1 MVTREPRS
9 RLRAVNSEF
18 GAVATAGSGAA
29 RPSAAVIGGGPGGLM
44 AAEVLARAGASV
56 TVYEHMPSMGRKFLI
71 AGRGGLNITHSEP
84 LEQFMTRYGDKQ
96 DALAQSVSAFPPEA
110 IQAWCEGLSQKTFVG
125 SSGRVFPLG
134 FRATELLRSWL
145 VDLETLGVS
154 LQTSRR
160 WLGWDQATG
169 ALLVAAD
176 EKNSDLIPPQ
186 QLFPDITIMSLG
198 GGSWQ
203 RTGSDGRWVP
213 KFEEIGIN
221 VHKLRPA
228 NSGFLVDWTAE
239 FITKFE
245 GMPVKNVSVQARG
258 NPVLGETVPGETVLG
273 EIDLGETDFG
283 ETVPGETVRGEM
295 MISAEGIEG
304 GCVYAVGRELRA
316 ACDAQGN
323 TVMLID
329 LRPDLSVE
337 QVEQRLSTAKP
348 KESSSRLL
356 RRTIGLPPVAIGL
369 LREVTK
375 NVLPRQASD
384 LAVLIKSLPLQV
396 LATEELDRAI
406 STAGGVAFEEL
417 DDRFMLRRLPG
428 VFVAGEMIDWEA
440 PTGGYLLQATLST
453 AVAAAKGALSWW
465 EQEHPTEM

>member
-110 IQAWCEGLSQKTFVG
+110 IQAWCESLSQKTFVG

-213 KFEEIGIN
+213 RFEEIGIN

-258 NPVLGETVPGETVLG
+258 NP
-273 EIDLGETDFG
+273 
-283 ETVPGETVRGEM
+283 VRGEM

>member
-1 MVTREPRS
+1 
-9 RLRAVNSEF
+9 
-18 GAVATAGSGAA
+18 
-29 RPSAAVIGGGPGGLM
+29 M

-56 TVYEHMPSMGRKFLI
+56 TVYEQMPSMGRKFLI

-84 LEQFMTRYGDKQ
+84 LEQFLTRYGDKSA
-96 DALAQSVSAFPPEA
+96 ALGPSVSAFPPAAVE
-110 IQAWCEGLSQKTFVG
+110 AWCEGLSQKSFVG

-145 VDLETLGVS
+145 AGLEGLGVR
-154 LQTSRR
+154 LLTSHR
-160 WLGWDQATG
+160 WLGWDRVTG

-176 EKNSDLIPPQ
+176 EKDSDQVEPQ
-186 QLFPDITIMSLG
+186 QLFPDITVMSLG

-213 KFEEIGIN
+213 KFQEIGIN

-239 FITKFE
+239 FISKFE
-245 GMPVKNVSVQARG
+245 GMPVKNVAVQARG
-258 NPVLGETVPGETVLG
+258 NPVPGEIVL
-273 EIDLGETDFG
+273 
-283 ETVPGETVRGEM
+283 GETVRGEM

-323 TVMLID
+323 TTMMID
-329 LRPDLSVE
+329 LRPDLSLE
-337 QVEQRLSTAKP
+337 QVEQRLNTARP
-348 KESSSRLL
+348 KESTSTLL
-356 RRTIGLPPVAIGL
+356 RRTVGLPAVAIGL
-369 LREVTK
+369 LREATK

-384 LAVLIKSLPLQV
+384 MAELIKSLPLQV

-417 DDRFMLRRLPG
+417 DHRFMLLRRPG

-453 AVAAAKGALSWW
+453 AVAAANGALSWW
-465 EQEHPTEM
+465 EEEHPTEM

>member
-1 MVTREPRS
+1 MTREPRS

-213 KFEEIGIN
+213 KFEEIGIV

-258 NPVLGETVPGETVLG
+258 NP
-273 EIDLGETDFG
+273 
-283 ETVPGETVRGEM
+283 VRGEM

-348 KESSSRLL
+348 KESSSTLL

-384 LAVLIKSLPLQV
+384 MAGLIKSLPLQV

>member
-145 VDLETLGVS
+145 VELETLGIS
-154 LQTSRR
+154 LQTSHR
-160 WLGWDQATG
+160 WLGWDQVSG

-176 EKNSDLIPPQ
+176 EKNSDQIPPQ

-239 FITKFE
+239 FISKFE
-245 GMPVKNVSVQARG
+245 GMPVKNVSVQASG
-258 NPVLGETVPGETVLG
+258 NP
-273 EIDLGETDFG
+273 
-283 ETVPGETVRGEM
+283 VRGEM

-348 KESSSRLL
+348 KESTSTLL

-375 NVLPRQASD
+375 NVLPRQASEM
-384 LAVLIKSLPLQV
+384 AALIKSLPLQV

-417 DDRFMLRRLPG
+417 DDHFMLRRLPG

-453 AVAAAKGALSWW
+453 AVAAANGALSWW
-465 EQEHPTEM
+465 EEEHPTEM

>member
-145 VDLETLGVS
+145 VELETLGIS
-154 LQTSRR
+154 LQTSHR

-176 EKNSDLIPPQ
+176 EKNSDQIPPQ

-239 FITKFE
+239 FISKFE
-245 GMPVKNVSVQARG
+245 GMPVKNVSVQASG
-258 NPVLGETVPGETVLG
+258 NP
-273 EIDLGETDFG
+273 
-283 ETVPGETVRGEM
+283 VRGEM

-348 KESSSRLL
+348 KNQPRHFCCELSVFLLWRL
-356 RRTIGLPPVAIGL
+356 AYC
-369 LREVTK
+369 EK
-375 NVLPRQASD
+375 
-384 LAVLIKSLPLQV
+384 
-396 LATEELDRAI
+396 
-406 STAGGVAFEEL
+406 
-417 DDRFMLRRLPG
+417 
-428 VFVAGEMIDWEA
+428 
-440 PTGGYLLQATLST
+440 
-453 AVAAAKGALSWW
+453 
-465 EQEHPTEM
+465 

>member
-1 MVTREPRS
+1 
-9 RLRAVNSEF
+9 
-18 GAVATAGSGAA
+18 
-29 RPSAAVIGGGPGGLM
+29 
-44 AAEVLARAGASV
+44 
-56 TVYEHMPSMGRKFLI
+56 
-71 AGRGGLNITHSEP
+71 

-96 DALAQSVSAFPPEA
+96 DALAQSVSAFPPES
-110 IQAWCEGLSQKTFVG
+110 IQAWCEDLSQKTFVG

-154 LQTSRR
+154 LQTSHR

-169 ALLVAAD
+169 ALQVAAD
-176 EKNSDLIPPQ
+176 ENNSDQIQPQ

-213 KFEEIGIN
+213 KFEEIGIK

-228 NSGFLVDWTAE
+228 NSGFLVSWSAE
-239 FITKFE
+239 FISKFE

-258 NPVLGETVPGETVLG
+258 NPVLGETVPGEIVL
-273 EIDLGETDFG
+273 
-283 ETVPGETVRGEM
+283 GETVRGEM

-316 ACDAQGN
+316 TCDAQGN

-348 KESSSRLL
+348 KESTSTLL
-356 RRTIGLPPVAIGL
+356 RRTIGLPAVAIGL
-369 LREVTK
+369 LREATQ

-384 LAVLIKSLPLQV
+384 MAVLIKSLPLQV
-396 LATEELDRAI
+396 VATEELDRAI

-417 DDRFMLRRLPG
+417 DHRFMLRRLPG

-453 AVAAAKGALSWW
+453 AVAAAQGALSWW
-465 EQEHPTEM
+465 EEQNPTQL

>member
-213 KFEEIGIN
+213 RFEEIGIN

-258 NPVLGETVPGETVLG
+258 NP
-273 EIDLGETDFG
+273 
-283 ETVPGETVRGEM
+283 VRGEM

>member
-18 GAVATAGSGAA
+18 PAVATAASGAA

-56 TVYEHMPSMGRKFLI
+56 TVYEQMPSMGRKFLI

-84 LEQFMTRYGDKQ
+84 LERFMSRYGDKQ
-96 DALAQSVSAFPPEA
+96 DALAQSVSAFPPESV
-110 IQAWCEGLSQKTFVG
+110 QAWCEGLSQKTFVG

-154 LQTSRR
+154 LQTGHR
-160 WLGWDQATG
+160 WLGWDQVTG
-169 ALLVAAD
+169 ALLVAVE
-176 EKNSDLIPPQ
+176 EKNSDPIQPQ

-221 VHKLRPA
+221 VRELRPA
-228 NSGFLVDWTAE
+228 NSGFLVNWSAE
-239 FITKFE
+239 FISKFE
-245 GMPVKNVSVQARG
+245 GMPVKNISVQARG
-258 NPVLGETVPGETVLG
+258 NPVPGEIV
-273 EIDLGETDFG
+273 LGETDL
-283 ETVPGETVRGEM
+283 GETVRGEM
-295 MISAEGIEG
+295 MISAQGIEG

-348 KESSSRLL
+348 KESTSTLL
-356 RRTIGLPPVAIGL
+356 RRTIGLPAVAIGL

-384 LAVLIKSLPLQV
+384 MAVLIKSLPLQV
-396 LATEELDRAI
+396 VATEELDRAI

-453 AVAAAKGALSWW
+453 AVAAANGALSWW
-465 EQEHPTEM
+465 EEEHPTEM

>member
-258 NPVLGETVPGETVLG
+258 NPV
-273 EIDLGETDFG
+273 
-283 ETVPGETVRGEM
+283 RGEM

>member
-213 KFEEIGIN
+213 KFEEIGIV

-258 NPVLGETVPGETVLG
+258 NP
-273 EIDLGETDFG
+273 
-283 ETVPGETVRGEM
+283 VRGEM

-348 KESSSRLL
+348 KESSSTLL

-384 LAVLIKSLPLQV
+384 MAVLIKSLPLQV

>member
-1 MVTREPRS
+1 MTREPRS

-213 KFEEIGIN
+213 KFEEIGIV

-258 NPVLGETVPGETVLG
+258 NP
-273 EIDLGETDFG
+273 
-283 ETVPGETVRGEM
+283 VRGEM

-348 KESSSRLL
+348 KESSSTLL

>member
-145 VDLETLGVS
+145 VELETLGIS
-154 LQTSRR
+154 LQTSHR

-176 EKNSDLIPPQ
+176 EKNSDQIPPQ

-239 FITKFE
+239 FISKFE
-245 GMPVKNVSVQARG
+245 GMPVKNVSVQASG
-258 NPVLGETVPGETVLG
+258 NP
-273 EIDLGETDFG
+273 
-283 ETVPGETVRGEM
+283 VRGEM

-348 KESSSRLL
+348 KESTSTLL

-375 NVLPRQASD
+375 NVLPRQASEM
-384 LAVLIKSLPLQV
+384 AALIKSLPLQV

-417 DDRFMLRRLPG
+417 DDHFMLRRLPG

-453 AVAAAKGALSWW
+453 AVAAANGALSWW
-465 EQEHPTEM
+465 EEEHPTEM

>member
-213 KFEEIGIN
+213 KFEEIGIV

-258 NPVLGETVPGETVLG
+258 NP
-273 EIDLGETDFG
+273 
-283 ETVPGETVRGEM
+283 VRGEM

-348 KESSSRLL
+348 KESSSTLL

>member
-1 MVTREPRS
+1 MSREPRS

-18 GAVATAGSGAA
+18 GAVATAASGAA

-125 SSGRVFPLG
+125 SSGRLFPLG

-154 LQTSRR
+154 LQTNHR

-258 NPVLGETVPGETVLG
+258 NPV
-273 EIDLGETDFG
+273 
-283 ETVPGETVRGEM
+283 RGEM

-348 KESSSRLL
+348 KESTSTLL

>member
-213 KFEEIGIN
+213 RFEEIGIN

-258 NPVLGETVPGETVLG
+258 NP
-273 EIDLGETDFG
+273 
-283 ETVPGETVRGEM
+283 VRGEM

-384 LAVLIKSLPLQV
+384 MAVLIKSLPLQV

>member
-1 MVTREPRS
+1 MVARVPRS

-18 GAVATAGSGAA
+18 GAVATAASGAA

-96 DALAQSVSAFPPEA
+96 NALAQSVSAFPPESV
-110 IQAWCEGLSQKTFVG
+110 QAWCESLSQKTFVG
-125 SSGRVFPLG
+125 SSGRIFPLG

-154 LQTSRR
+154 LQTSHR

-176 EKNSDLIPPQ
+176 EKNSDPIQPQ

-213 KFEEIGIN
+213 KFEEMGIN

-258 NPVLGETVPGETVLG
+258 NPV
-273 EIDLGETDFG
+273 
-283 ETVPGETVRGEM
+283 RGEM
-295 MISAEGIEG
+295 MITADGIEG

-329 LRPDLSVE
+329 LRPDLRVE

-348 KESSSRLL
+348 KESTSTLL

-369 LREVTK
+369 LREATK
-375 NVLPRQASD
+375 NVLPRQAFD
-384 LAVLIKSLPLQV
+384 MAVLIKSLPLQV
-396 LATEELDRAI
+396 VATEELDRAI

-417 DDRFMLRRLPG
+417 DDRFMLHRLPG

-453 AVAAAKGALSWW
+453 AVAAANGALSWW
-465 EQEHPTEM
+465 EEEHPTEM

>member
-1 MVTREPRS
+1 MTREPRS

-213 KFEEIGIN
+213 KFEEIGIV

-258 NPVLGETVPGETVLG
+258 NP
-273 EIDLGETDFG
+273 
-283 ETVPGETVRGEM
+283 VRGEM

-348 KESSSRLL
+348 KESSSTLL

-384 LAVLIKSLPLQV
+384 MAVLIKSLPLQV

>member
-1 MVTREPRS
+1 
-9 RLRAVNSEF
+9 
-18 GAVATAGSGAA
+18 
-29 RPSAAVIGGGPGGLM
+29 
-44 AAEVLARAGASV
+44 
-56 TVYEHMPSMGRKFLI
+56 
-71 AGRGGLNITHSEP
+71 
-84 LEQFMTRYGDKQ
+84 
-96 DALAQSVSAFPPEA
+96 
-110 IQAWCEGLSQKTFVG
+110 
-125 SSGRVFPLG
+125 
-134 FRATELLRSWL
+134 
-145 VDLETLGVS
+145 
-154 LQTSRR
+154 
-160 WLGWDQATG
+160 
-169 ALLVAAD
+169 
-176 EKNSDLIPPQ
+176 
-186 QLFPDITIMSLG
+186 
-198 GGSWQ
+198 
-203 RTGSDGRWVP
+203 
-213 KFEEIGIN
+213 
-221 VHKLRPA
+221 
-228 NSGFLVDWTAE
+228 
-239 FITKFE
+239 
-245 GMPVKNVSVQARG
+245 
-258 NPVLGETVPGETVLG
+258 
-273 EIDLGETDFG
+273 
-283 ETVPGETVRGEM
+283 

-384 LAVLIKSLPLQV
+384 MAVLIKSLPLQV

>member
-18 GAVATAGSGAA
+18 PAVATAASGAA

-56 TVYEHMPSMGRKFLI
+56 TVYEQMPSMGRKFLI

-84 LEQFMTRYGDKQ
+84 LERFMSRYGDKQ
-96 DALAQSVSAFPPEA
+96 DALAQSVSAFPPESV
-110 IQAWCEGLSQKTFVG
+110 QTWCEGLSQKTFVG

-154 LQTSRR
+154 LQTGHR
-160 WLGWDQATG
+160 WLGWDQVTG
-169 ALLVAAD
+169 ALLVAVE
-176 EKNSDLIPPQ
+176 EKNSDPIQPQ

-221 VHKLRPA
+221 VRELRPA
-228 NSGFLVDWTAE
+228 NSGFLVNWSAE
-239 FITKFE
+239 FISKFE

-258 NPVLGETVPGETVLG
+258 NPVPGETVLG
-273 EIDLGETDFG
+273 ETDL
-283 ETVPGETVRGEM
+283 GETVRGEM
-295 MISAEGIEG
+295 MISAQGIEG

-348 KESSSRLL
+348 KESTSTLL
-356 RRTIGLPPVAIGL
+356 RRAIGLPAVAIGL

-384 LAVLIKSLPLQV
+384 MAVLIKSLPLQV
-396 LATEELDRAI
+396 VATEELDRAI

-453 AVAAAKGALSWW
+453 AVAAANGALSWW
-465 EQEHPTEM
+465 EEEHPTEM

>member
-1 MVTREPRS
+1 MTREPRS

-18 GAVATAGSGAA
+18 GAVATAASGAA

-154 LQTSRR
+154 LQTNHR

-258 NPVLGETVPGETVLG
+258 NPAL
-273 EIDLGETDFG
+273 
-283 ETVPGETVRGEM
+283 GETVRGEM

-384 LAVLIKSLPLQV
+384 MAVLIKSLPLQV

>member
-96 DALAQSVSAFPPEA
+96 DALAQSVSAFPPES

-213 KFEEIGIN
+213 RFEEIGIN

-258 NPVLGETVPGETVLG
+258 NPVP
-273 EIDLGETDFG
+273 
-283 ETVPGETVRGEM
+283 GEM

-384 LAVLIKSLPLQV
+384 MAVLIKSLPLQV

>member
-1 MVTREPRS
+1 MVSREPRS

-18 GAVATAGSGAA
+18 GAVATAASGAA

-125 SSGRVFPLG
+125 SSGRLFPLG

-154 LQTSRR
+154 LQTNHR

-186 QLFPDITIMSLG
+186 QLFPDVTIMSLG

-258 NPVLGETVPGETVLG
+258 NPV
-273 EIDLGETDFG
+273 
-283 ETVPGETVRGEM
+283 RGEM

-348 KESSSRLL
+348 KESTSTLL

-369 LREVTK
+369 LREVSK

-384 LAVLIKSLPLQV
+384 MAVLIKSLPLQV
-396 LATEELDRAI
+396 SATEELDRAI
-406 STAGGVAFEEL
+406 STAGGVAFKEL

>member
-1 MVTREPRS
+1 MVTPEPRS
-9 RLRAVNSEF
+9 RLRAVNFEF
-18 GAVATAGSGAA
+18 GAVATAASGAA

-96 DALAQSVSAFPPEA
+96 DALAQSVSAFPPES

-154 LQTSRR
+154 LQTNHR

-169 ALLVAAD
+169 ALLVAAI
-176 EKNSDLIPPQ
+176 ENRSDQVEPQ

-245 GMPVKNVSVQARG
+245 GMPVKNVSVQAGG
-258 NPVLGETVPGETVLG
+258 NPVLGEIAL
-273 EIDLGETDFG
+273 
-283 ETVPGETVRGEM
+283 GETVRGEM
-295 MISAEGIEG
+295 MISTEGIEG
-304 GCVYAVGRELRA
+304 GCVYAVGREIRA

-329 LRPDLSVE
+329 LRPDLSLE

-348 KESSSRLL
+348 KESTSTLL
-356 RRTIGLPPVAIGL
+356 RRAIGLPPVAIGL

-375 NVLPRQASD
+375 NVLPRQAFD
-384 LAVLIKSLPLQV
+384 MAVLIKSLPLPV
-396 LATEELDRAI
+396 LATEDLDRAI

-417 DDRFMLRRLPG
+417 DHRFMLRRLPG

-453 AVAAAKGALSWW
+453 AVAAAKGALIWW
-465 EQEHPTEM
+465 EKEHPTEM

>member
-1 MVTREPRS
+1 
-9 RLRAVNSEF
+9 
-18 GAVATAGSGAA
+18 
-29 RPSAAVIGGGPGGLM
+29 M

-56 TVYEHMPSMGRKFLI
+56 TVYEQMPSMGRKFLI

-84 LEQFMTRYGDKQ
+84 LEQFLTRYGDKQ
-96 DALAQSVSAFPPEA
+96 ISLAQSVSAFPPLSV
-110 IQAWCEGLSQKTFVG
+110 QAWCEGLSQKTFVG

-154 LQTSRR
+154 LQTNYR
-160 WLGWDQATG
+160 WLGWEQVTG
-169 ALLVAAD
+169 ALLVAANGNKSD
-176 EKNSDLIPPQ
+176 EVEPQ
-186 QLFPDITIMSLG
+186 QLFPDITVMSLG

-221 VHKLRPA
+221 VHRFRPA

-245 GMPVKNVSVQARG
+245 GMPVKNVSVQAGG
-258 NPVLGETVPGETVLG
+258 NPVLGEAVLGETV
-273 EIDLGETDFG
+273 FG
-283 ETVPGETVRGEM
+283 KTVRGEM

-316 ACDAQGN
+316 NCDAQGN
-323 TVMLID
+323 TIMMID
-329 LRPDLSVE
+329 LRPDLSLE
-337 QVEQRLSTAKP
+337 EIAQRLSTARP
-348 KESSSRLL
+348 KESTSTIL
-356 RRTIGLPPVAIGL
+356 RRTVGLPAVAIGL
-369 LREVTK
+369 LREATR
-375 NVLPRQASD
+375 NVLPRESSE
-384 LAVLIKSLPLQV
+384 LAALIKSLPLQV
-396 LATEELDRAI
+396 LATDELDRAI

-417 DDRFMLRRLPG
+417 DHRFMLRRLPG

-453 AVAAAKGALSWW
+453 AVAAAQGALSWW
-465 EQEHPTEM
+465 EEQNPTQL

>member
-1 MVTREPRS
+1 MTREPRS

-154 LQTSRR
+154 LQTNHR

-258 NPVLGETVPGETVLG
+258 NPV
-273 EIDLGETDFG
+273 
-283 ETVPGETVRGEM
+283 RGEM

-384 LAVLIKSLPLQV
+384 MAVLIKSLPLQV

>member
-18 GAVATAGSGAA
+18 GAVATAASGAA

-96 DALAQSVSAFPPEA
+96 DALAQSISAFPPEA
-110 IQAWCEGLSQKTFVG
+110 IQSWCEGLSQKTFVG

-154 LQTSRR
+154 LQTSHR

-169 ALLVAAD
+169 ALLVTAD
-176 EKNSDLIPPQ
+176 EKNSDPIQPQ

-221 VHKLRPA
+221 VRKLRPA

-245 GMPVKNVSVQARG
+245 GMPVKNISVQARE
-258 NPVLGETVPGETVLG
+258 NPVL
-273 EIDLGETDFG
+273 
-283 ETVPGETVRGEM
+283 GETVRGEM

-304 GCVYAVGRELRA
+304 GCVYAVGRELRS

-348 KESSSRLL
+348 KESTSTLL

-384 LAVLIKSLPLQV
+384 MAVLIKSLPLQV

-417 DDRFMLRRLPG
+417 DHHFMLRRLPG